1 MKSVYNRI
9 LLTTLSA
16 SLFYSLGAKQAT
28 SSRTQKYFNAVCV
41 AGKFAGKK
49 TQKKRSLFSAVRFL
63 LTQTLAHALFSVSI
77 DNGT

>member
-49 TQKKRSLFSAVRFL
+49 KKKRSLFSAVRFL